1 MRLLVVNANTS
12 QFVTDR
18 IAAEALQ
25 AAGPGSEI
33 KAVTGEFGARIIGTR
48 AENAIAAHAM
58 VDLMARN
65 AGGCDAALIAVSYD
79 TALDA
84 SRQLL
89 TIPVVGM
96 TEAALLTAC
105 MLGGKTGVVT
115 LGSAGLP
122 MYQEL
127 VAHYGL
133 AGRVAGWGVID
144 RATAFSPGD
153 TAELDRLLVAEAKRL
168 VEQAGAET
176 VVLSGAVMAGVPRRL
191 QAQVPVPLIDG
202 IACGVRQA
210 ELLARMKLPKPTAG
224 SYAAPKGREI
234 SNVSEALRKAFG
246 EGG

>member
-1 MRLLVVNANTS
+1 VKLLVVNANTS

-18 IAAEALQ
+18 VAAEARQ
-25 AAGPGSEI
+25 AASPGSEI
-33 KAVTGEFGARIIGTR
+33 KAVTGEFGAKIIGTR

-58 VDLMARN
+58 VDLMARH
-65 AGGCDAALIAVSYD
+65 AEGCDAALIAVSYD

-89 TIPVVGM
+89 NVPVVGM

-105 MLGGKTGVVT
+105 MLGGNIGIVT
-115 LGSAGLP
+115 LGRPGLP
-122 MYQEL
+122 LYQEL
-127 VAHYGL
+127 VARYGL
-133 AGRVAGWGVID
+133 VGRVAGWGVIES
-144 RATAFSPGD
+144 AAAFGPGD
-153 TAELDRLLVAEAKRL
+153 TSELDRLLVAEAKRL

-202 IACGVRQA
+202 ISCGVRQA

-224 SYAAPKGREI
+224 SYAPPKGREVG
-234 SNVSEALRKAFG
+234 NVSEALRKAFG
-246 EGG
+246 G